1 MHTKT
6 TKGQYSPLGLKL
18 ARLLVVSSLLHGT
31 RAMLV
36 LNFPASKNKKYTAYD
51 HFHRKNLYGKIPTKK
66 EPIRTLR
73 FTSRLPCLV
82 IKLLRTCNLKF
93 VACLTQQHSVM
104 SYRYTSC
111 SGFKDVH
118 AQNVPKYSFF

>member
-1 MHTKT
+1 MHTKMT
-6 TKGQYSPLGLKL
+6 EGQYSPLLGLEL

-36 LNFPASKNKKYTAYD
+36 LNSPAFKNKKYTAYD
-51 HFHRKNLYGKIPTKK
+51 HFHGKNLYGKIPTKK

-82 IKLLRTCNLKF
+82 IKLLRTCNF
-93 VACLTQQHSVM
+93 EV
-104 SYRYTSC
+104 C
-111 SGFKDVH
+111 SLF
-118 AQNVPKYSFF
+118 NSTTFCYEL